1 MGMNDLLRNTYKAV
15 RKEHGANVRQSYLHA
30 KSIIKT
36 KSFGLDSY
44 PYHYEKGEEIEL
56 EGLPEGCS
64 IVLKVENESWGER
77 PWEWCEGWGTV
88 EPMQRYAE
96 YPGNGNIQLRSYGRE
111 NYYYNF
117 AEALAKARKEFSG
130 TKYGKSYADRLA
142 LESVQREMKFFEGY
156 INDDWYYVWVSV
168 KAYRDGEEIYD
179 ESCGMYESTHW
190 QDGAVELID
199 GAERAIYASAY
210 AGATVG
216 AL

>member
-1 MGMNDLLRNTYKAV
+1 MNDLLRNTYKAV
-15 RKEHGANVRQSYLHA
+15 RKEHGTNVKQSYLIA
-30 KSIIKT
+30 KSQIKT
-36 KSFGLDSY
+36 KGFGLDDN
-44 PYHYEKGEEIEL
+44 HWNYEKGQEL
-56 EGLPEGCS
+56 ELDAGLPDGCS
-64 IVLKVENESWGER
+64 IVLKVEPEQWHEC
-77 PWEWCEGWGTV
+77 PWDWCEGWGTV
-88 EPMQRYAE
+88 KPMERYAE
-96 YPGNGNIQLRSYGRE
+96 YAGNGNVQLRSYGRE

-130 TKYGKSYADRLA
+130 TKFGKSYADRLA

-179 ESCGMYESTHW
+179 EACGMYESTDW
-190 QDGAVELID
+190 QYGAVELIE

-210 AGATVG
+210 AGSTVG

>member
-1 MGMNDLLRNTYKAV
+1 MDKLLLKTYKEV
-15 RKEHGANVRQSYLHA
+15 RKEHRTNVKQSYLIA
-30 KSIIKT
+30 KGLIKT
-36 KSFGLDSY
+36 NSYGHDSY
-44 PYHYEKGEEIEL
+44 WGNYEKGEKLDI

-64 IVLKVENESWGER
+64 VVLRIETEQWGET
-77 PWEWCEGWGTV
+77 PWGWCEGWGTV

-96 YPGNGNIQLRSYGRE
+96 HAGNGNVQLRSYGRE

-117 AEALAKARKEFSG
+117 AEALAKARKDFSG
-130 TKYGKSYADRLA
+130 NKYGKSFADRLA
-142 LESVQREMKFFEGY
+142 LEAVQREMKFFEGY

-168 KAYRDGEEIYD
+168 KAYRDGEEVYD

-190 QDGAVELID
+190 QDGAVEMIE

-210 AGATVG
+210 AGSTVG

>member
-1 MGMNDLLRNTYKAV
+1 MNDLLRKTYKEV
-15 RKEHGANVRQSYLHA
+15 RKEHNTNVKQSYLIA
-30 KSIIKT
+30 KGLLKIKT
-36 KSFGLDSY
+36 FDLENN
-44 PYHYEKGEEIEL
+44 HWNYEKGQEIEL
-56 EGLPEGCS
+56 NPGLPEGCS
-64 IVLKVENESWGER
+64 IVLKVEPEQYHEC

-96 YPGNGNIQLRSYGRE
+96 YPGNGNVQLRSYGRE

-117 AEALAKARKEFSG
+117 AEALAKARKDFSG
-130 TKYGKSYADRLA
+130 TKFGKSYADRLA

-190 QDGAVELID
+190 QEGAVELIE

>member
-1 MGMNDLLRNTYKAV
+1 MNDLLRNTYKAV
-15 RKEHGANVRQSYLHA
+15 RKEHGTNVKQSYLIA
-30 KSIIKT
+30 KSQIKT
-36 KSFGLDSY
+36 KSIGLDDN
-44 PYHYEKGEEIEL
+44 HWNYEKGQEIEL
-56 EGLPEGCS
+56 DAGLPDGCS
-64 IVLKVENESWGER
+64 IVLKVEPEQWHEC

-88 EPMQRYAE
+88 KQMERYAE
-96 YPGNGNIQLRSYGRE
+96 YAGNGNVQLRSYGRE
-111 NYYYNF
+111 NYFYNF
-117 AEALAKARKEFSG
+117 SEALAKARKEFSG
-130 TKYGKSYADRLA
+130 TKFGKSHADRLA

-179 ESCGMYESTHW
+179 ESCGMYESTDW
-190 QDGAVELID
+190 QYGAVELID

>member
-1 MGMNDLLRNTYKAV
+1 MNELLRKTYKEV
-15 RKEHGANVRQSYLHA
+15 RKEHSTNVKQSYLIA
-30 KSIIKT
+30 KGLLKIKT
-36 KSFGLDSY
+36 FDLENN
-44 PYHYEKGEEIEL
+44 HWNYEKGQEIEL
-56 EGLPEGCS
+56 NPGLPEGCS
-64 IVLKVENESWGER
+64 IVLKVEPEQYHEC

-96 YPGNGNIQLRSYGRE
+96 YPGNGNVQLRSYGRE

-117 AEALAKARKEFSG
+117 AEALAKARKDFSG
-130 TKYGKSYADRLA
+130 TKFGKSYADRLA

-190 QDGAVELID
+190 QEGAVELIE

>member
-1 MGMNDLLRNTYKAV
+1 MNDLLRNTYKAV
-15 RKEHGANVRQSYLHA
+15 RKEHGTNVRQSYLHA

-44 PYHYEKGEEIEL
+44 PYHYEKGQEIEL
-56 EGLPEGCS
+56 NPGLPEGCS
-64 IVLKVENESWGER
+64 IVLKVEPEQYHEC

-96 YPGNGNIQLRSYGRE
+96 YPGNGNVQLRSYGRE

-117 AEALAKARKEFSG
+117 AEALAKARKDFSG
-130 TKYGKSYADRLA
+130 TKFGKSYADRLA

-179 ESCGMYESTHW
+179 ESCGMYESSHW